1 MNQRSAPLSH
11 FLPPKFIRI
20 SIAAAVLSLVAL
32 GVSYSP
38 RSASSHAIKIPPQTK
53 ISSASEPKSTSMVQN
68 YALVD
73 VTDYAILSKPF
84 SYLFDGRLE
93 TFAAARITPMF
104 AESVTLY
111 AADCVTP
118 KTGFNLG
125 ETVCAKTD
133 GIDLSV
139 PNNHYM
145 NWIDSEL
152 NQTNGG
158 TITQNPQYFLFVPAN
173 TGTWKASVGRV
184 DPADSSIIG
193 NPPLFTVSSGAAI
206 STYASDCLTP
216 RTTFTLGETL
226 CAKVSGVDP
235 AFNRRFAWVD
245 PANNI
250 RSTTSIST
258 DPQTDTFLLP
268 TEEIDLTYG
277 NENRGVWRAHVIT
290 SRGSVVLTA
299 RFQVQATTPSADLS
313 VGMGL
318 VGTLPTSGDNVTFS
332 VSIFNRGPN
341 DAQNV
346 VITDQTPANAT
357 FVSVT
362 QTFGSGFSCT
372 GSTTVTCT
380 SSVLKARDTAIFEFV
395 YTAGSAG
402 STITNTVSATS
413 DTQEIKNTDN
423 TATDGP
429 YTIGQ
434 GNGGDGGTCT
444 VACPDDITT
453 PANINQGGQ
462 DGAIVHFSL
471 PSGNEECGTITT
483 DHCNDCFFPE
493 GTTVVTA
500 TSTTGDSC
508 SFTVTVTAAGS
519 APTISCP
526 GDKTGNASSS
536 CQASFALGTAT
547 ASGTNVTVVAFR
559 SDGKPVYT
567 CDEFGNCTRN
577 SSDAPFNVGTTTI
590 TWFAYAHDIPGP
602 YNEQTGDE
610 ESHRNGSATCVQT
623 VIVNDVTPPTIAA
636 TNTTVAAD
644 ASCLA
649 AVPDFSST
657 VSDDCACSAS
667 DDSEECQDHGDI
679 AYTQTPAAG
688 TMLPLGSYNVHIEAT
703 DGVNN
708 ATKDITL
715 TVADQT
721 APVISCPAN
730 ITVYL
735 PLNSTATSMP
745 VSYPAPTATDNCSSP
760 TVTTDIA
767 SGSVFPVGTTTVTAT
782 ANDVAGNTSSC
793 TFTITVLYNFFGFFS
808 PVDNLPVFN
817 EMKAGRSVPVKFSL
831 SGNKGLNIF
840 AADSPNSVQIACDT
854 GAPIAVVE
862 ETTTA
867 GSSSLTYDATSD
879 RYHYVWKTE
888 SAWANTCRQLN
899 VVLNDGTTHSAK
911 FKFKP

>member
-11 FLPPKFIRI
+11 FLPTKFIRI
-20 SIAAAVLSLVAL
+20 SIAAAVLSVVAL
-32 GVSYSP
+32 GVSYTP

-53 ISSASEPKSTSMVQN
+53 ISSASEPKRTSMAQN

-73 VTDYAILSKPF
+73 VTDHAILSQPL
-84 SYLFDGRLE
+84 SYLFDGSLE
-93 TFAAARITPMF
+93 TFAASTAPMF
-104 AESVTLY
+104 SESVTLY

-118 KTGFNLG
+118 KTAFNLG
-125 ETVCAKTD
+125 ESVCAKTD

-139 PNNHYM
+139 ADNHYM
-145 NWIDSEL
+145 NWIDSQL

-158 TITQNPQYFLFVPAN
+158 TITQNPQYFLFVPPSS
-173 TGTWKASVGRV
+173 GTWKATVGRV

-193 NPPLFTVSSGAAI
+193 NPPIFTVSSGPAI
-206 STYASDCLTP
+206 STYASNCTTP
-216 RTTFTLGETL
+216 QTTFTLGDTV
-226 CAKVSGVDP
+226 CAKMSGVDP
-235 AFNRRFAWVD
+235 AFNRRFAWLD

-250 RSTTSIST
+250 RSTAEITM
-258 DPQTDTFLLP
+258 DPQTDIFFLP
-268 TEEIDLTYG
+268 TDEIDPTYG
-277 NENRGVWRAHVIT
+277 NDNRGVWRANVIT

-299 RFQVQATTPSADLS
+299 RFLVQAATPAADLS
-313 VGMGL
+313 VAKGL
-318 VGTLPTSGDNVTFS
+318 VGSVPTGGDSVTFS
-332 VSIFNRGPN
+332 VSVFNRGPN

-357 FVSVT
+357 FLSAT
-362 QTFGSGFSCT
+362 QTSGPGFSCT

-380 SSVLKARDTAIFEFV
+380 SSILKARDTAIFSFV

-413 DTQEIKNTDN
+413 DTQEINNADN
-423 TATDGP
+423 SATDGP

-434 GNGGDGGTCT
+434 GDGGGGGTCT

-453 PANINQGGQ
+453 PANTTENGN
-462 DGAIVHFSL
+462 DGAIVHFSA

-519 APTISCP
+519 SPTISCP
-526 GDKTGNASSS
+526 GSKTGNADGS
-536 CQASFALGTAT
+536 CGATFSLGTAS
-547 ASGTNVTVVAFR
+547 ASGQNITVVAFR
-559 SDGKPVYT
+559 NDGKPVYT

-577 SSDAPFNVGTTTI
+577 SSDAPFNVGTTTV
-590 TWFAYAHDIPGP
+590 TWFAYAHDIAGP
-602 YNEQTGDE
+602 FDAQTGDE
-610 ESHRNGSATCVQT
+610 ESHRIGSATCVQT
-623 VIVNDVTPPTIAA
+623 VTVNDVTPPNIGAG
-636 TNTTVAAD
+636 NTTVAAD
-644 ASCLA
+644 ASCQGT
-649 AVPDFSST
+649 VPDFSST
-657 VSDDCACSAS
+657 VSDNCACSAS
-667 DDSEECQDHGDI
+667 DNSEECQTHGDI
-679 AYTQTPAAG
+679 AYSQTPAAG
-688 TMLPLGSYNVHIEAT
+688 TILPLGSYTVHIEAN
-703 DGVNN
+703 DGTNN

-721 APVISCPAN
+721 PPQISCPSD

-735 PLNSTATSMP
+735 PLNTPDTSM
-745 VSYPAPTATDNCSSP
+745 VVNFDVTGSDNCSTP
-760 TVTTDIA
+760 VITNNA
-767 SGSVFPVGTTTVTAT
+767 PAGNVFPVGTTTVTAT
-782 ANDVAGNTSSC
+782 ANDGNGNTASC
-793 TFTITVLYNFFGFFS
+793 SFKVTVLYNFSGFFS
-808 PVDNLPVFN
+808 PIDNLPVFN

-840 AADSPNSVQIACDT
+840 AASSPNSVQIACDT
-854 GAPIAVVE
+854 GAPTDEVE
-862 ETTTA
+862 ETSTA